1 MVKNSMTDKSIFV
14 NSTNLKSEIQHVILL
29 IRIKDI
35 LKRIQKKV
43 VEKIDN
49 KMMLDQNKDLLII
62 PPYCSSKGSTN
73 HNNNYFAGISFIYEY
88 TKVLKRLEDNLFE
101 VLINI
106 INNLHNDNTR
116 FELVRTGL
124 KPTPSFSNYLCD
136 IPDEI
141 NSKLNQ
147 LPEPVLYDFT
157 NKLIHRLHK
166 YFINVFVIYSTK

>member
-1 MVKNSMTDKSIFV
+1 M
-14 NSTNLKSEIQHVILL
+14 
-29 IRIKDI
+29 RIKDI
-35 LKRIQKKV
+35 IKRNQKNV

-49 KMMLDQNKDLLII
+49 KMMLDQNKNLLII

-73 HNNNYFAGISFIYEY
+73 HNNNYFEGISFISEY
-88 TKVLKRLEDNLFE
+88 KVKKRLEDDLFE

-124 KPTPSFSNYLCD
+124 NITPSFSNYLCD

-141 NSKLNQ
+141 NTKLNQ
-147 LPEPVLYDFT
+147 LPEPVLHDFA
-157 NKLIHRLHK
+157 NNLIDRLHK
-166 YFINVFVIYSTK
+166 YLIQNEKLRDYQYFVEEIRDDWLLKWRFI